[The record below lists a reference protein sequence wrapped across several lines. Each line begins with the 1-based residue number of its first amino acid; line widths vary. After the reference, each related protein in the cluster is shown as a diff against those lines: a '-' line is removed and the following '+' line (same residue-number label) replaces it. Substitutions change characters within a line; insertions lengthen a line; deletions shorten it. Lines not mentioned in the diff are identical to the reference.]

1 MSVGFLITELAKF
14 LGVDKVA
21 VHTHRNS
28 EWGVD
33 IEGLSF

>member
-1 MSVGFLITELAKF
+1 MSVGILIQELAKF